1 MKNSKKS
8 TLITKA
14 DIDASLVQAPV
25 QGKHL
30 LEPFKA
36 FDKANSLPMNILEDM
51 AVDNKAEVHTHEAD
65 LWLCMEGEVTFV
77 HGGELVDSKPKD
89 NKDGTFDNREL
100 SAEVIKGGTEVVLK
114 AGDWPYIPGGE
125 PHKHKKTGVARLVII
140 KIPEAK

>member
-1 MKNSKKS
+1 MQNSKKS
-8 TLITKA
+8 VLITKA
-14 DIDASLVQAPV
+14 DVDATLKQPPV

-36 FDKANSLPMNILEDM
+36 FAKANSLPMNILEDI

-77 HGGELVDSKPKD
+77 HGGELVDPKPKD

-100 SAEVIKGGTEVVLK
+100 SSQEIKGGTEVVLK
-114 AGDWPYIPGGE
+114 SGDWFYIPAGE
-125 PHKHKKTGVARLVII
+125 PHKHKTTSVARLVII
-140 KIPEAK
+140 KIPKVG